1 MPDELVEIARFYEA
15 PQAHSA
21 RIVLEEAG
29 IECFV
34 PDIGMNVW
42 PDGVG
47 GGVPLLV
54 AAADVE
60 QAVALLRDTP
70 AADDL
75 EIAAEDDGEPQ
86 SET

>member
-15 PQAHSA
+15 PQAHAA

-54 AAADVE
+54 AEADVE
-60 QAVALLRDTP
+60 QAVGLLRETP
-70 AADDL
+70 AAADL
-75 EIAAEDDGEPQ
+75 EVAPEPDGDSMNP
-86 SET
+86 S